1 MIVIPGLSQPL
12 KAAGKRITAWAE
24 QSNGLMVEAHSTV
37 RRAACPRCSTR
48 SSRLHGH
55 YRRAIADSPCFG
67 RPVTLAVEIR
77 RFKCINDC
85 CAQRTFC
92 ECIEPLA
99 VARQRRTLRL
109 MQGVWALGYA
119 LGGQAGARLGWQL
132 GMPVSGP
139 TVLRELRRAGCSP
152 TPDPVVIGI
161 DDWALARGHRYGTIV
176 VDLDRHCPIELLA
189 GRDAPTVVSWLK
201 EQASLEVIA
210 RDRASAYADAAR
222 TAAPDA
228 QHVAD
233 RWHLLGNLRDAVERV
248 LLRCPDKMKEAARQA
263 SEALQLE
270 AIAAKGLTESD
281 AKVEATAPDGPP
293 LKARQRHGNTRR
305 QGRLAR

>member
-1 MIVIPGLSQPL
+1 MIISPGLSQPL
-12 KAAGKRITAWAE
+12 KAAGKRIDSWVE
-24 QSNGLMVEAHSTV
+24 DGDKLMVKADSTV
-37 RRAACPRCSTR
+37 RRAACPRGLMR

-55 YRRAIADSPCFG
+55 YRRVVADSPSFG

-109 MQGVWALGYA
+109 MRALGYA

-132 GMPVSGP
+132 GMPASGP
-139 TVLRELRRAGCSP
+139 TVLRELRRAGCLP

-176 VDLDRHCPIELLA
+176 VDLDRHCPIDCWP
-189 GRDAPTVVSWLK
+189 G
-201 EQASLEVIA
+201 
-210 RDRASAYADAAR
+210 
-222 TAAPDA
+222 
-228 QHVAD
+228 
-233 RWHLLGNLRDAVERV
+233 G
-248 LLRCPDKMKEAARQA
+248 M
-263 SEALQLE
+263 
-270 AIAAKGLTESD
+270 
-281 AKVEATAPDGPP
+281 
-293 LKARQRHGNTRR
+293 RQRGSP
-305 QGRLAR
+305 G